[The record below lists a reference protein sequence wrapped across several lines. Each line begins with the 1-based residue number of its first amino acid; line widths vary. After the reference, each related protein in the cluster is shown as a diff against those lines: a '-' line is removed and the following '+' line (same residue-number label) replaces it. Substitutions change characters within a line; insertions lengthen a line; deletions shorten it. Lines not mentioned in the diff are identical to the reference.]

1 MPHALVIGTSF
12 DICFAFHPAVLM
24 ANDMWKQHET
34 WVIFFH
40 ESIPPP
46 AWLGFTLWDL
56 QQFWKW
62 IFLVRK
68 STTNSWLRFKIFWPI
83 LKMSGKIW
91 VLLVFFSCKPS
102 IHNRS
107 FFSLSFQLPP
117 TPPKCHASLH
127 RSWSCFRRT
136 LCGSWPELFGWS
148 VCRSHCGHS
157 SELQAESGTGRIF
170 LAEFF
175 FTKNEVGT

>member
-1 MPHALVIGTSF
+1 MAWHVKTARNLGDFFTNPSLHQLGLAL
-12 DICFAFHPAVLM
+12 M
-24 ANDMWKQHET
+24 T
-34 WVIFFH
+34 WRSAAMLEV
-40 ESIPPP
+40 
-46 AWLGFTLWDL
+46 
-56 QQFWKW
+56 K
-62 IFLVRK
+62 FLVRK
-68 STTNSWLRFKIFWPI
+68 TTTNSWLRFKMIDKFSKS
-83 LKMSGKIW
+83 LEKSEFFC
-91 VLLVFFSCKPS
+91 FFSCKPS

-107 FFSLSFQLPP
+107 FFSLSFPLPP

-136 LCGSWPELFGWS
+136 PCGSWPELFGRS

-157 SELQAESGTGRIF
+157 SELQAESGTGRTF